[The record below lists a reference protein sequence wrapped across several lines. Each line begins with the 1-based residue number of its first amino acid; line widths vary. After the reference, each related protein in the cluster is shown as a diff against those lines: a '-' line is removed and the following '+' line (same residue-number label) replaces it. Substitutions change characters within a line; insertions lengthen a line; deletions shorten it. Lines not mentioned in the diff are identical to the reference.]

1 MNINKL
7 NAIDSTNSYLKQLS
21 VGDGLDDFT
30 VVVTEHQTQ
39 GRGQMGSVW
48 ESEHSKN
55 LMFSVFKRF
64 KDLKVDSHFYV
75 SMAVSLAVCD
85 ALKLFHL
92 KQLKIKWPNDI
103 LSEQKKICG
112 ILIENVIK
120 QERIQ
125 SSIIGVGLNVNQV
138 NFTNLPNAASLKQLT
153 GIHLN
158 TDEVLNL
165 ILTKFKYYLVLIEN
179 LQFELISDSYTSQLF
194 RFEKPSTFRD
204 QQGTLFTGYI
214 KGVRSDGLLEILVED
229 NKTLSFDL
237 KEVSLLY

>member
-153 GIHLN
+153 GTFH
-158 TDEVLNL
+158 
-165 ILTKFKYYLVLIEN
+165 
-179 LQFELISDSYTSQLF
+179 SDYC
-194 RFEKPSTFRD
+194 
-204 QQGTLFTGYI
+204 
-214 KGVRSDGLLEILVED
+214 SDL
-229 NKTLSFDL
+229 
-237 KEVSLLY
+237 